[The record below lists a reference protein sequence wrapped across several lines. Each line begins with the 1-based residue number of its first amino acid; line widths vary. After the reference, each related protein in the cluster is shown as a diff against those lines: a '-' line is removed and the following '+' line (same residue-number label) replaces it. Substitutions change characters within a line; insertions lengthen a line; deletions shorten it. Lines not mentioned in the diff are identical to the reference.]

1 MNKEFLHMQKLAGII
16 TESEYQAKIKENIQ
30 EVTLYATWILDTP
43 EAKKEGI
50 VWSPSI
56 SEDNIPSS
64 FSGTSTPN
72 GKYGSKNVILCTNY
86 PWTLVSDT
94 NEIPLE
100 DIKILI
106 VKFKKPLTDVFL
118 DDDFDIDGFGI
129 DEEPDLDYSKKIPLS
144 ELVPY
149 GLDTRGEWYGCYVN
163 NISPDEIISKKVG
176 FQNEDMG
183 GGEWSS
189 F

>member
-1 MNKEFLHMQKLAGII
+1 MQKLAGII
-16 TESEYQAKIKENIQ
+16 TESEYQARLNEDIQ
-30 EVTLYATWILDTP
+30 EVTLYASWILDTP
-43 EAKKEGI
+43 ESQKEGI

-56 SEDNIPSS
+56 SEDNIPLS
-64 FSGTSTPN
+64 FSRNSTPN

-94 NEIPLE
+94 DEIPLE

-106 VKFKKPLTDVFL
+106 VKFKKPLTDIFL
-118 DDDFDIDGFGI
+118 DDDFDFDSFGI
-129 DEEPDLDYSKKIPLS
+129 DEEGEEPDLDYSKEISLS

-149 GLDTRGEWYGCYVN
+149 GLNASDRWYGCYVN
-163 NISPDEIISKKVG
+163 NITPDEIIAKKVG
-176 FQNEDMG
+176 FQSDEIG